1 MYSSVL
7 IKSELRKFYLE
18 GRKSFSEEEI
28 KKYSETIFEN
38 FLRHFDLSEVKKIH
52 CFLPIKKFNEIK
64 TLPLIKHLWEKNI
77 EVFVPKI
84 IGEEIISV
92 KFDRST
98 ELLENSWGILEPKSN
113 DDQSEDH
120 FDLVITP
127 LVYCDSEGNRIGY
140 GKGFYDKFFTKINL
154 DSIKIGLNL
163 FAPSQQIEDV
173 SDADIKL
180 DYLVTPTEILSFF
193 VGISKFTK

>member
-7 IKSELRKFYLE
+7 NKSALRKLYLE
-18 GRKSFSEEEI
+18 QRKSFSEEEI
-28 KKYSETIFEN
+28 KKYSETITEN
-38 FLRHFDLSEVKKIH
+38 FLRYFDLSEVKKIH
-52 CFLPIKKFNEIK
+52 CFLPIRKFNEIK
-64 TLPLIKHLWEKNI
+64 TLPLINYLWEKNI

-84 IGEEIISV
+84 VGEEIISV

-98 ELLENSWGILEPKSN
+98 EMLENSWGIFEPKSN

-140 GKGFYDKFFTKINL
+140 GKGFYDQFFTKINL

-173 SDADIKL
+173 SDEDVKL
-180 DYLVTPTEILSFF
+180 DYLVIPTEILSFSA
-193 VGISKFTK
+193 GISKFTK